1 MEPQSLKVSAVIPA
15 YNRRAYIDR
24 ALGSI
29 LSQTVPVDEIIV
41 VDDGSTDGTADYVE
55 GKYGSK
61 VRVVRQ
67 KNSGVSGARRR
78 GIQEARGEWIAFL
91 DSDDEWVPERNHD
104 LLYAAARV
112 PADVAWI
119 FGDLRVVTDE
129 GEKITLFEEFGLTVP
144 EFPYV
149 FPDVFAV
156 QYPFQFG
163 LLQGSLIR
171 RKVLVEL
178 NCFQE
183 GLHSSEDLL
192 TGFQVACRYRYAGI
206 PRAVGKYFRT
216 SDLAASSAI
225 VAGVT
230 SPDYFRARMIAFSAV
245 IATGRR
251 SPWNQR
257 YAAEVRGLCQLLAER
272 RQPVPWSL
280 SFQQFRFWGVT
291 LKGLAFALAALPG
304 APGIRLWNGLTTFRR
319 KRMASSPGQ
328 AAPSGGFRDYIQ
340 SVVEKS
346 E

>member
-15 YNRRAYIDR
+15 YNRKAYIDR
-24 ALGSI
+24 ALQSI
-29 LSQTVPVDEIIV
+29 LSQTTPVDEIIV

-55 GKYGSK
+55 GKYGAQ

-78 GIQEARGEWIAFL
+78 GIQEARGQWIAFL

-104 LLYAAARV
+104 LLLAAERV
-112 PADVAWI
+112 PPDVAWI

-129 GEKITLFEEFGLTVP
+129 GEKITLFQEFGLTVP

-171 RKVLVEL
+171 RQVLLDL

-206 PRAVGKYFRT
+206 PRVVGKYFRT

-272 RQPVPWSL
+272 RQPVPMAL
-280 SFQQFRFWGVT
+280 PFRQFRFGAFS
-291 LKGLAFALAALPG
+291 LKGLAFAGAALLG
-304 APGIRLWNGLTTFRR
+304 APGIRLWNRLTSFRR
-319 KRMASSPGQ
+319 KHVASP
-328 AAPSGGFRDYIQ
+328 AASVPSGGFRGYMD